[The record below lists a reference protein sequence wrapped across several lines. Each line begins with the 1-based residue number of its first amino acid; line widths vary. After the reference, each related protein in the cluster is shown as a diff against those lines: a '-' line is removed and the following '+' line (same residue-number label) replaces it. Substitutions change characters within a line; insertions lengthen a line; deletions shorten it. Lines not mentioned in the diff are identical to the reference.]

1 MKVGEISDPFMT
13 TDEDNNVV
21 FRVVKLDS
29 ELPAHTA
36 NLKDDYQE
44 LYNAALMTERNKV
57 YEKWIKNKI
66 DVTYLKI
73 SDEFKT
79 CDFLK
84 KGWLK

>member
-57 YEKWIKNKI
+57 YEKWIKKKLMSLI
-66 DVTYLKI
+66 LK
-73 SDEFKT
+73 
-79 CDFLK
+79 
-84 KGWLK
+84 